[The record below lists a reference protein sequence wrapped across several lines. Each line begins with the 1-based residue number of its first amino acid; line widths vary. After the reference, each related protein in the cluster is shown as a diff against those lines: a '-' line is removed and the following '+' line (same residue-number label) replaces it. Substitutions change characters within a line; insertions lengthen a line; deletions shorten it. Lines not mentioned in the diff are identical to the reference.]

1 MGETLL
7 SLLQEAL
14 KLEDDGRSYYL
25 DVAQRTRNPLARRTF
40 EVLADEEAKHRSYVE
55 AYYRAQERCAE
66 GPSMAA
72 VGVESITQTDR
83 ARNVFEEAAR
93 HAHEAV
99 TEETHLQEAYV
110 HATELERKSI
120 EFYQAMLAKAD
131 DANIVQFLEF
141 LVDQER
147 HHLEL
152 LSRTQDFI
160 SDPATWFFD
169 EEKWTV
175 EG

>member
-1 MGETLL
+1 
-7 SLLQEAL
+7 
-14 KLEDDGRSYYL
+14 
-25 DVAQRTRNPLARRTF
+25 
-40 EVLADEEAKHRSYVE
+40 
-55 AYYRAQERCAE
+55 
-66 GPSMAA
+66 
-72 VGVESITQTDR
+72 
-83 ARNVFEEAAR
+83 
-93 HAHEAV
+93 
-99 TEETHLQEAYV
+99 
-110 HATELERKSI
+110 
-120 EFYQAMLAKAD
+120 MLAKAD